1 LVIKDFLY
9 FLDVSGKSCDLK
21 AVDAVSV
28 TGQMHSFLIKLN
40 NKPLTNIITWQDE
53 RCLERETKTN
63 NYIYRFTKKYR
74 KYFSKYQKFISTGYP
89 ATNLY
94 YMLMNN
100 QLPDSNFTIQF
111 APDFIMNYLLG
122 KGEYMTDHSLAHS
135 SGLYALEYKDWNWKL
150 INSIGI
156 KSLTFP
162 KIVEPGTFIG
172 KIGKHIKYLQ
182 GKPLFMGLGDNQA
195 SVFGAIENE
204 QKDVVINIGTSGQVS
219 TLLNRIDNYSPE
231 IDYRPY
237 PNEKI
242 LAVGASLAAGKT
254 LEVLK
259 SFIKDIGKKFFN
271 VQASDEQIYKSIKD
285 RVKQTSELHFNT
297 TLNGTRF
304 IPGERGSI
312 TNISLNNFYIDELIT
327 SATFGI
333 VQELYEFYKHM
344 DNQCE
349 RIIGV
354 GNGLQK
360 NMFFY
365 PIIEKVFQKPF
376 VQSKI
381 QEAASYGAALCAF
394 YGLKGL

>member
-204 QKDVVINIGTSGQVS
+204 QKDVVINIG
-219 TLLNRIDNYSPE
+219 NR
-231 IDYRPY
+231 
-237 PNEKI
+237 
-242 LAVGASLAAGKT
+242 L
-254 LEVLK
+254 
-259 SFIKDIGKKFFN
+259 
-271 VQASDEQIYKSIKD
+271 
-285 RVKQTSELHFNT
+285 
-297 TLNGTRF
+297 
-304 IPGERGSI
+304 
-312 TNISLNNFYIDELIT
+312 
-327 SATFGI
+327 
-333 VQELYEFYKHM
+333 
-344 DNQCE
+344 
-349 RIIGV
+349 
-354 GNGLQK
+354 
-360 NMFFY
+360 
-365 PIIEKVFQKPF
+365 
-376 VQSKI
+376 
-381 QEAASYGAALCAF
+381 
-394 YGLKGL
+394 